1 MFAAFVRSLVVVFAL
16 SFAAIAAE
24 GTVSPAPGQPF
35 DGKPQLALPSL
46 SETGAVDFDL
56 PQPVL
61 DLGPSVSAR
70 KVPDPGSPT
79 GAWFTLGVQN
89 RGTATVAR
97 VLAASEPPA
106 GGLQP
111 YPMVRR
117 PALIEAASPDA
128 DIVIE
133 STTAF
138 GENAFRILVPPGK
151 ATTLA
156 LHFEGVPTRPA
167 L

>member
-1 MFAAFVRSLVVVFAL
+1 MSVGASLFRLIVLVAL
-16 SFAAIAAE
+16 PLAAAIAADSE
-24 GTVSPAPGQPF
+24 TPPTQAVQQKSPVPE
-35 DGKPQLALPSL
+35 LPSVADI
-46 SETGAVDFDL
+46 GAVDLDL

-61 DLGPSVSAR
+61 DLGPSVSPR
-70 KVPDPGSPT
+70 KVADPADPS

-97 VLAASEPPA
+97 VLAASEPAA
-106 GGLQP
+106 GGLQL

-117 PALIEAASPDA
+117 PALIEAASPDP

-138 GENAFRILVPPGK
+138 GENAFRVLVP
-151 ATTLA
+151 A
-156 LHFEGVPTRPA
+156 
-167 L
+167 